1 MGMIS
6 DLPDH
11 MLLKI
16 LSWLPTR
23 EVVATMLLSRQWKFL
38 WKQVAKLDYDFSQN
52 DGKTFRT
59 LSTGFC
65 SYTRV
70 GFLEVSSYRNVGTWI
85 NFAVSR
91 KVRDLEI
98 DLTAARN
105 PMITTLPKSMYTC
118 GTLTCLKVKALVLD
132 DIPEEYP
139 ICLASL
145 RYLYLSVSS
154 QVSAHMFIG
163 KLTAGAPLLK
173 KSVVRGDNVYNKQF
187 LDYMARKNSLKSFT
201 LCSSESCNLRRC
213 FLWAE
218 PITTSFPKCL
228 SSTLET
234 LEWRDYMDTQFDK
247 DVISFLLKNSTCLT
261 KVKIV
266 PVSTAG
272 DIEKLRIRTYLSN
285 LSRGSTACQR
295 IFP

>member
-11 MLLKI
+11 MLLEI

-52 DGKTFRT
+52 DGKNFSNFVNRFLQLHEGRVFRSFK
-59 LSTGFC
+59 LS
-65 SYTRV
+65 
-70 GFLEVSSYRNVGTWI
+70 VSPYCTTRNVGTWI

-145 RYLYLSVSS
+145 CYLYLSVSS

-201 LCSSESCNLRRC
+201 LCSSE
-213 FLWAE
+213 
-218 PITTSFPKCL
+218 
-228 SSTLET
+228 
-234 LEWRDYMDTQFDK
+234 
-247 DVISFLLKNSTCLT
+247 
-261 KVKIV
+261 VKKYYAICV
-266 PVSTAG
+266 
-272 DIEKLRIRTYLSN
+272 
-285 LSRGSTACQR
+285 
-295 IFP
+295 

>member
-1 MGMIS
+1 M
-6 DLPDH
+6 
-11 MLLKI
+11 
-16 LSWLPTR
+16 
-23 EVVATMLLSRQWKFL
+23 
-38 WKQVAKLDYDFSQN
+38 
-52 DGKTFRT
+52 T
-59 LSTGFC
+59 L
-65 SYTRV
+65 
-70 GFLEVSSYRNVGTWI
+70 
-85 NFAVSR
+85 AVSR
-91 KVRDLEI
+91 KVRGLEI

-105 PMITTLPKSMYTC
+105 PMITTLSKSLYTC

-173 KSVVRGDNVYNKQF
+173 KSILRGDNVYNNQF

-201 LCSSESCNLRRC
+201 LCSSEWDPVTIGPYFGKLEHFCMCTCSPLWWDSLIAFLQYSPKLRYLQLTKSCNLRRC

-218 PITTSFPKCL
+218 PITTSLPKCL
-228 SSTLET
+228 SSTLQT
-234 LEWRDYMDTQFDK
+234 LEWRDYTDTQFDK
-247 DVISFLLKNSTCLT
+247 DVISFLLKNATCLT
-261 KVKIV
+261 KVKVV
-266 PVSTAG
+266 PVFTTAG
-272 DIEKLRIRTYLSN
+272 HIEKLRIRTYLSN
-285 LSRGSTACQR
+285 LSRGSTACQL

>member
-11 MLLKI
+11 MLLEI

-59 LSTGFC
+59 LST
-65 SYTRV
+65 
-70 GFLEVSSYRNVGTWI
+70 
-85 NFAVSR
+85 VSR

-105 PMITTLPKSMYTC
+105 PMITTLPKSLYTC

-247 DVISFLLKNSTCLT
+247 DVISFLLKNSTSFESAPTSQTCLE
-261 KVKIV
+261 VQLR
-266 PVSTAG
+266 VSVSSL
-272 DIEKLRIRTYLSN
+272 KR
-285 LSRGSTACQR
+285 
-295 IFP
+295 